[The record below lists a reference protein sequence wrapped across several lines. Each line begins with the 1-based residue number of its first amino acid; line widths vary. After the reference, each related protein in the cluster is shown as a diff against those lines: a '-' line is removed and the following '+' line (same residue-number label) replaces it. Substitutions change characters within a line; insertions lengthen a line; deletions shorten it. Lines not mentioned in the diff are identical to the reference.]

1 MSSASLT
8 VFCARFG
15 YPTKILEKR
24 PSQLVMIGCFG
35 KGAVIHWK
43 DNDKHDDHESE
54 DVEPPEPRAGS
65 LKPGPECFLGLCKA
79 MVDLLLACRLTFVH
93 VVGLCFRESISMAF

>member
-15 YPTKILEKR
+15 YPTKILEER
-24 PSQLVMIGCFG
+24 HSQLMVNELW
-35 KGAVIHWK
+35 KGSFIHWQ

-54 DVEPPEPRAGS
+54 EVEPPEPRAGS
-65 LKPGPECFLGLCKA
+65 LKSGPECFLGLCKA

-93 VVGLCFRESISMAF
+93 VVGLCFRKSISMAC